1 MSIQFL
7 RLPALAVLACIAL
20 LPAIAQAG
28 GDDKNPRATFD
39 QFIVKFKDGSAEHG
53 NASARQRALDVGVKG
68 KGVHARRNFRMGIGA
83 DVVTLDGP
91 LNFRGAED
99 FMNRLRRN
107 PNVQY
112 VEIDRTLKPTFT
124 PNDTSYAAQ
133 WHYYEAVGGINMP
146 AAWAQSTGSGV
157 VVAVLDTGITVHT
170 DLAANIVAGYD
181 FIANFTRANDGSGR
195 DPDPSDPG
203 DWVALD
209 ECPGGNPAEDSTW
222 HGTHV
227 SGTIAEVTNNSKG
240 LAGVAFNARV
250 MPVRVLGKCGGKETD
265 IADAILWAAGG
276 SIVGVP
282 ANPNPVEVINM
293 SLGGAGA
300 CSIATQTAI
309 DYAVTHGVVVVVAAG
324 NDDATAASYEPA
336 NCNNV
341 IVVGATQR
349 LGGRSAY
356 SNYGDVVDVSA
367 PGGDG
372 STVPA
377 SYVYSTFNLGKTVP
391 AGEGYAGYTGTS
403 MATPHVAGTVALMQ
417 AAAVTTP
424 ANVEAVLKSTAR
436 AFPVPCVQTG
446 GCGTGIIDASAAV
459 GTVGSGA
466 LTVADVGIS
475 EGNAGPKVLTF
486 TVSLSKA
493 MPTPVTF
500 DVATANGTASAGS
513 DYMALALTGQ
523 SIAAGVTSKTFNV
536 TINGDTAVELDET
549 FTFNVSN
556 VTGILVASGQAVGTI
571 INDDATALVNGV
583 AVNGI
588 AAPIRSYLLYS
599 LDVPAGRTSVTFTS
613 SGGTGDA
620 DLYGKLGSIPGPA
633 NADCTSLGSTNAESC
648 VINTP
653 AAGTYYVMVYAYATI
668 SGLTLVG
675 TYVPDASPTVNVS
688 DASVTEGNAGTKLLG
703 FTVNLTSVSANP
715 VTFDLATYPGT
726 AIPGVDYAPS
736 SAVGVS
742 IPAGQTSANFNVTI
756 NGDTEIEDN
765 ETFTVDAS
773 NINGAL
779 AGNVQGLGRIIN
791 DDQAQL
797 RIADASII
805 EGNNGLSTLVFDV
818 VLSQPMPSPVTF
830 DIATSNGTA
839 TAGSDYVARS
849 QAGRYL
855 DAGRS
860 RVQFEVIVNGDASA
874 EPDETINVTV
884 SNVNGALLA
893 DGAAVGTIINDDGP
907 GFVAG
912 GTLSAQS
919 VLVSP
924 VLLGFDG
931 KPIVDEAVACRPAGQ
946 RRGRL
951 EPKLPTCARG
961 DNAAGHSAQR

>member
-1 MSIQFL
+1 MSIRSL
-7 RLPALAVLACIAL
+7 RLSALAVLACLAL
-20 LPAIAQAG
+20 LPSIAQAG
-28 GDDKNPRATFD
+28 GEAKNPRAGFD
-39 QFIVKFKDGSAEHG
+39 QFIVKFKAGSAEHG
-53 NASARQRALDVGVKG
+53 NASARQRALDAGAKG
-68 KGVHARRNFRMGIGA
+68 KGVQATREYRLAAGG
-83 DVVTLDGP
+83 DVVHLNGKLD
-91 LNFRGAED
+91 FRGAED

-112 VEIDRTLKPTFT
+112 VEIDRILKPSFI
-124 PNDTSYAAQ
+124 PNDTYYPNQ
-133 WHYYEAVGGINMP
+133 WHYYEAIGGINMP
-146 AAWAQSTGSGV
+146 AAWAQATGAGV
-157 VVAVLDTGITVHT
+157 VVAVLDTGITAHS
-170 DLAANIVAGYD
+170 DLDANIVAGYD
-181 FIANFTRANDGSGR
+181 FIRRLIPANDGNGR
-195 DPDPSDPG
+195 DSDPSDPG
-203 DWVALD
+203 DWVAVD
-209 ECPGGNPAEDSTW
+209 ECGVGEAAADSTW

-227 SGTIAEVTNNSKG
+227 SGTIAAVTNNAKG
-240 LAGVAFNARV
+240 VAGVAFNAKV
-250 MPVRVLGKCGGKETD
+250 MPVRVLGKCGGSTSD
-265 IADAILWAAGG
+265 ISDAIYWVAG
-276 SIVGVP
+276 SPIVGVP
-282 ANPNPVEVINM
+282 TNSNPVEVINL
-293 SLGGAGA
+293 SLGGAGS
-300 CSIATQTAI
+300 CSASTQAAI
-309 DYAVTHGVVVVVAAG
+309 DYAVAAGVVVVVAAG
-324 NDDATAASYEPA
+324 NDNADASSYEPA

-341 IVVGATQR
+341 VVVGATQR
-349 LGGRSAY
+349 AGARSSY
-356 SNYGDVVDVSA
+356 SNFGSAVDVAA
-367 PGGDG
+367 PGGGDG
-372 STVPA
+372 N
-377 SYVYSTFNLGKTVP
+377 YVRSTFNLGKTVP
-391 AGEGYAGYTGTS
+391 TTEAYAGYQGTS
-403 MATPHVAGTVALMQ
+403 MATPHVAGVAALMQ
-417 AAAVTTP
+417 STSVTSP
-424 ANVEAVLKSTAR
+424 VNVEAVLKSTAR
-436 AFPVPCVQTG
+436 ALPVTCPE
-446 GCGTGIIDASAAV
+446 GCGAGIINASSAV
-459 GTVGSGA
+459 GAVGSGA
-466 LTVADVGIS
+466 LTVADVS
-475 EGNAGPKVLTF
+475 TTEGNTGTKSLSF
-486 TVSLSKA
+486 TVSLSKP
-493 MPTPVTF
+493 MLTDVTF
-500 DVATANGTASAGS
+500 DVATANGSATAGS
-513 DYMALALTGQ
+513 DYVALALNAQ

-536 TINGDTAVELDET
+536 TINGDTTVEPNET

-556 VTGILVASGQAVGTI
+556 VTGILVANGQGIGTI
-571 INDDATALVNGV
+571 INDDATALANGV

-588 AAPIRSYLLYS
+588 TSAVGTYLIYS
-599 LDVPAGRTSVTFTS
+599 LEVPAGRTSVTFTT

-620 DLYGKLGSIPGPA
+620 DLFVKLGAIPSST
-633 NADCTSLGSTNAESC
+633 NADCKSEGATTAENC
-648 VINTP
+648 VINSP
-653 AAGTYYVMVYAYATI
+653 AAGTYYVVVLAYSAI
-668 SGLTLVG
+668 SGVSLVG
-675 TYVPDASPTVNVS
+675 TYVPDATPTLSVS
-688 DASVTEGNAGTKLLG
+688 DASVTEGAAGTKLLG
-703 FTVNLTSVSANP
+703 FTVNLTSASANA